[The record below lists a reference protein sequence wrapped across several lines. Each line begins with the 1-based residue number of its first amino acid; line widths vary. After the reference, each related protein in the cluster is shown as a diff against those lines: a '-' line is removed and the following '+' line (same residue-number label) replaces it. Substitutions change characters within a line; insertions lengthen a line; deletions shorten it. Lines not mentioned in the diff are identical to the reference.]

1 MKLLVDRITTTP
13 SVERFEASPEW
24 WLQRTPEPREGDPEL
39 VEPCVF
45 ELQVSKMGE
54 DILIEGVMTGAIRVA
69 CSRCVERYR
78 QPLREELRL
87 VLEPAGVRVP
97 ADPEGA
103 AALAQ
108 DGLCLGDELELGW
121 YRGSEIKLD
130 GFFAEVIALSFP
142 MQPLP
147 PVDERG
153 CCVECGVDRTRPH
166 DSIEHEKPESP
177 FAVLATLRDGNDG
190 GSS

>member
-1 MKLLVDRITTTP
+1 MRLLVERITESP
-13 SVERFEASPEW
+13 RAERFEASAEW
-24 WLQRTPEPREGDPEL
+24 WRERVPPVRDDEPEVL
-39 VEPCVF
+39 EPFVF
-45 ELQVSKMGE
+45 ELRVSKMGE
-54 DILIEGVMTGAIRVA
+54 DILIEGTMTGAIRVA

-103 AALAQ
+103 ASLAR

-121 YRGSEIKLD
+121 YRGHEIRLD
-130 GFFAEVIALSFP
+130 GFLAEVIALSLP

-153 CCVECGVDRTRPH
+153 RCVECGVDRTRPVE
-166 DSIEHEKPESP
+166 SIEHEKPESP
-177 FAVLATLRDGNDG
+177 FAVLASLRDGNEG